1 MRSRVRLLMLFL
13 KRLLSRH
20 PASLA
25 VKNGTALFG
34 CARIPSVISEVAILL
49 AVKEEEEDGG
59 ASEAA
64 FCASDDA
71 SIPLPLSK
79 VEASRDSAPA
89 SVCSW
94 RSRDRT
100 VAESPFGS
108 VQASRRLTAICWQ
121 TTLLITWRAGSAETV
136 LRGIHI

>member
-1 MRSRVRLLMLFL
+1 MRSRVRLLPFL

-34 CARIPSVISEVAILL
+34 CAGIPSVISEVTVLL
-49 AVKEEEEDGG
+49 AVKEEEEEEDGG

-64 FCASDDA
+64 FGASDDA
-71 SIPLPLSK
+71 SLPLPLSK
-79 VEASRDSAPA
+79 VEASRDTA
-89 SVCSW
+89 SVCSL

>member
-1 MRSRVRLLMLFL
+1 MRSRVRLLPFL

-34 CARIPSVISEVAILL
+34 CAGIPSVMSEVTILL
-49 AVKEEEEDGG
+49 AVKGDEDGG

-64 FCASDDA
+64 FGASDDA
-71 SIPLPLSK
+71 SLPLPLSK

-89 SVCSW
+89 SVCSL